1 MVDNFLANAKEC
13 VKWKK
18 SSLDEGG
25 VGLKDRTSVW
35 GSKKKKKNG
44 IIILLLI
51 DSEGKLF

>member
-1 MVDNFLANAKEC
+1 MGYMVDNFLANAKEC

-35 GSKKKKKNG
+35 GSKKKKKMV
-44 IIILLLI
+44 
-51 DSEGKLF
+51 

>member
-1 MVDNFLANAKEC
+1 MGYMVDNFLANAKEC

-35 GSKKKKKNG
+35 GSKKKKKWYNNFT
-44 IIILLLI
+44 I
-51 DSEGKLF
+51 DRQ